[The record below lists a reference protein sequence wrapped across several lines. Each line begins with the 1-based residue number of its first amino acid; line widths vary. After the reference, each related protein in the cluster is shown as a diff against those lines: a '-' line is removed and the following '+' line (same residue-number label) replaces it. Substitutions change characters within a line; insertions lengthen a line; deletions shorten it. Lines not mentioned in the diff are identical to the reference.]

1 MTSAKLPPTPGAP
14 RRTGRRPGDS
24 GSRAAILTAARQAFG
39 SAGYA
44 GATIRGIARDAG
56 VDPALVHHYFGNK
69 DQLFAAALQLPFDPT
84 QVIPHVLSEGLDGPG
99 ERIARTFLGTWDA
112 TPGQGPMLAMLRS
125 AVADETSAQ
134 SLRDFLTKVVLLP
147 LAQAAGGDEGAMLR
161 ASLAASQLVGVAV
174 ARYVVR
180 LEPLASA
187 PIEALAVPLG
197 LALDSHLRG

>member
-1 MTSAKLPPTPGAP
+1 VRSPEPAPTPRG
-14 RRTGRRPGDS
+14 RTTGRRPGDS

-44 GATIRGIARDAG
+44 GATIRGIARDAE
-56 VDPALVHHYFGNK
+56 VDPALVHHYFGSK
-69 DQLFAAALQLPFDPT
+69 DQLFAAALQLPYDPT
-84 QVIPHVLSEGLDGPG
+84 QVIPRVLSEGAEGLG
-99 ERIARTFLGTWDA
+99 ERIARTFLGIWDA
-112 TPGQGPMLAMLRS
+112 TPGQGPLLAMLRS

-147 LAQAAGGDEGAMLR
+147 LAQAAGGDEGAQLR
-161 ASLAASQLVGVAV
+161 ASLAASQLVGVAI

-187 PIEALAVPLG
+187 SIEELAAPLG
-197 LALDSHLRG
+197 VALDGHLRG